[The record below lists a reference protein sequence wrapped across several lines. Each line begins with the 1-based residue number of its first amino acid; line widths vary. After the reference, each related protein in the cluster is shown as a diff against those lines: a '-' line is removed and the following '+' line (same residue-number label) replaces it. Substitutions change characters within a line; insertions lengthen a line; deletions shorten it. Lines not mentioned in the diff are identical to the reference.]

1 MEEHKTQSKD
11 ERSGFNFDACLNS
24 DKGEFIF
31 CCVKVTNSGGGGGIM
46 ENLV

>member
-24 DKGEFIF
+24 DKGEFILLRKSHQF
-31 CCVKVTNSGGGGGIM
+31 GGGGGIM